1 MNQSTQATSTIAAF
15 TAVSALMIT
24 GCSSTSSTPAPPDS
38 TSPAVVKDAT
48 YGSVTDL
55 KNAAV
60 ISGLPCPKFKMSN
73 KLTNAAQS
81 AECSGDAVL
90 ATYATQAD
98 LQAQLK
104 QYRAMATLFKQ
115 QSVPLNSLLIGPNW
129 TINAPEAAELQPMLG
144 GVVDDPLS

>member
-1 MNQSTQATSTIAAF
+1 MIA
-15 TAVSALMIT
+15 
-24 GCSSTSSTPAPPDS
+24 
-38 TSPAVVKDAT
+38 
-48 YGSVTDL
+48 
-55 KNAAV
+55 
-60 ISGLPCPKFKMSN
+60 GLPCPKFKLSN

-104 QYRAMATLFKQ
+104 QYRAMAALFKQ
-115 QSVPLNSLLIGPNW
+115 QGVPLNSLLIGPNW
-129 TINAPEAAELQPMLG
+129 TINAPEAAKLQPVLG

>member
-1 MNQSTQATSTIAAF
+1 M
-15 TAVSALMIT
+15 SALMIT

-98 LQAQLK
+98 LQSSAEAIPSDGHPIQ
-104 QYRAMATLFKQ
+104 AAEC
-115 QSVPLNSLLIGPNW
+115 PLEQPADQPNW